1 MRVFNVPASAPFLS
15 TVITA
20 LIDGVLVN
28 DFEARTNPER
38 LAEATIY
45 LPTQRAAR
53 MVRDVFL
60 DVLDAKAVVLPRIVV
75 LNDID
80 EDEIAFAEAAA
91 PPAGGESALNLPPA
105 LGGMERRL
113 LLAKL
118 VAAWAARLP
127 TRAGEP
133 PLVAGGPAQILA
145 LADDL
150 ARLMDDMA
158 TREVDWNGLDA
169 LPPSDF
175 DEYWQLT
182 LRFLA
187 IAREYWPE
195 ELRQRGRIESA
206 LRRDLLIAAE
216 AERLKTH
223 SKGPVIAAGSTG
235 SMPATAKFLQA
246 IASLPNGAVILPGLD
261 TDLDEDAWRAI
272 GNTDGDDGHPTAP
285 ASSHPQFAL
294 HALLDRFG
302 LSRKD
307 VIQLGEP
314 AAHGRELLTSEAM
327 RPSDATARWHQRL
340 AEPSVTDRLAQGLQS
355 LAVIEAPNA
364 EMEALTIAVA
374 MREAVAENRSAAL
387 VTPDRALA
395 RRVMAAL
402 GRWNLAFDDSG
413 GESLMDTPA
422 GLFAR
427 LTATVFA
434 DQCAPPELLALL
446 KHPLFRLGRAAD
458 GWRTAIETLEVAL
471 LRGPR
476 PAAGSSGLG
485 RDFTIFRAE
494 WAKLKAGQPSLLHA
508 SEPSAKLR
516 EADLDAARQLIVAL
530 HDAFKPLE
538 GIADNRPHDFA
549 VLVAAHRATIEAL
562 AHDGADNTVAYN
574 GDDGECLASTLN
586 DFTTLS
592 ADATSGALQTS
603 IHDYPDLF
611 QTAFADRV
619 VRQRQLPGALL
630 RIYGPL
636 EARLTHC
643 DRVILGGLIEGIWP
657 PAPRNDPW
665 LSRPM
670 RQQLGLD
677 LPERRIGLAAH
688 DFAQLL
694 GAPDVILTYPAKSG
708 GAPAVA
714 SRFLHRLEA
723 VAGRER
729 WDAVKQRGEKYLNY
743 AEALDR
749 SAQPPKPCP
758 QPQPKP
764 PRDARPTRM
773 SVTEIEDWLRD
784 PYTIYARRI
793 LDLQPLDPVDMP
805 PSVAD
810 RGSAIHH
817 ALGDFGLKYPA
828 KLPDQIEQVLREMGQ
843 AHFAPLMERPEAQAL
858 WWPRYLR
865 VAGWFAGWERER
877 RHEVVAIDAET
888 AGRIQISA
896 GERVF
901 TLSCR
906 ADRIE
911 RRSDRTFAIVDYK
924 TGTPPSDKQ
933 VRLGLAPQLTLE
945 AAILRKGGFTGI
957 DANASVSQLVYLK
970 LSGNNPPG
978 EERILELK
986 RDRKDPG
993 MLPDDAADDA
1003 LQKLQGL
1010 IAAFENEAQ
1019 AYVSLSLPMWQ
1030 NKYGKYDNLAR
1041 IREWT
1046 IIGEDDE

>member
-1 MRVFNVPASAPFLS
+1 MRVFNAPASAPFLS
-15 TVITA
+15 TVIAA
-20 LIDGVLVN
+20 LIDGVLVEG
-28 DFEARTNPER
+28 FEARSNPER

-60 DVLDAKAVVLPRIVV
+60 EVLDTSALVLPRIVV

-91 PPAGGESALNLPPA
+91 LPAGGEGALNLPPA
-105 LGGMERRL
+105 LGGMEQRL

-118 VAAWAARLP
+118 VAVWASRLP
-127 TRAGEP
+127 VRAGEP

-158 TREVDWNGLDA
+158 TREVDWKALDN

-182 LRFLA
+182 LKFVN

-195 ELRQRGRIESA
+195 ALKQLEKIEPA
-206 LRRDLLIAAE
+206 LRRDRLIAAE

-235 SMPATAKFLQA
+235 SMPATAKFLHA
-246 IASLPNGAVILPGLD
+246 IANLPNGAVVLPGLD
-261 TDLDEDAWRAI
+261 TDLDDDAWRVI

-294 HALLDRFG
+294 HALLERFG
-302 LSRKD
+302 LSRAD
-307 VIQLGEP
+307 VVPLCEP
-314 AAHGRELLTSEAM
+314 APHGRELLTSEAM
-327 RPSDATARWHQRL
+327 RPSHATARWHQRL
-340 AEPSVTDRLAQGLQS
+340 AEPEVNARLSQSLQS
-355 LAVIEAPNA
+355 LAVVEAPNS

-374 MREAVAENRSAAL
+374 MREAVAENRAAAL
-387 VTPDRALA
+387 VTPDRMLA

-402 GRWNLAFDDSG
+402 ARWNLFFDDSG
-413 GESLMDTPA
+413 GESLTDTSA

-427 LTATVFA
+427 LTAAVVA

-446 KHPLFRLGRAAD
+446 KHPLFRLGRPAG
-458 GWRTAIETLEVAL
+458 GWRTAIETLEIAL

-476 PAAGSSGLG
+476 PAAGSAGLG

-508 SEPSAKLR
+508 AEPGAKLR
-516 EADLDAARQLIVAL
+516 ESDLDSAKQLIVAL
-530 HDAFKPLE
+530 HDALKPLE
-538 GIADNRPHDFA
+538 GVAENRLHDFA
-549 VLVAAHRATIEAL
+549 TLVAAHQAAIEAL
-562 AHDGADNTVAYN
+562 ARDDTGSISAYG
-574 GDDGECLASTLN
+574 GDDGECLAATFENLAAIV
-586 DFTTLS
+586 D
-592 ADATSGALQTS
+592 DITSGALQTK
-603 IHDYPDLF
+603 IADYPDLF
-611 QTAFADRV
+611 QTAFADRI

-688 DFAQLL
+688 DVAQLL
-694 GAPDVILTYPAKSG
+694 GSPDVILTYAAKSG
-708 GAPAVA
+708 GTPAVA

-723 VAGRER
+723 VAGTER
-729 WDAVKQRGEKYLNY
+729 WDAVKQRGETYLRY

-749 SAQPPKPCP
+749 SAQPPRPCP

-805 PSVAD
+805 PSAAD
-810 RGSAIHH
+810 RGSAIHQ
-817 ALGDFGLKYPA
+817 ALGDFGLRFPTT
-828 KLPDQIEQVLREMGQ
+828 LPEQIEQVLREMGQ
-843 AHFAPLMERPEAQAL
+843 AHFAPLMERPEARAL

-877 RHEVVAIDAET
+877 RHEVLAIDAET
-888 AGRIQISA
+888 AGRIQIPA
-896 GERVF
+896 GERAF

-945 AAILRKGGFTGI
+945 AAILRNGGFAGI
-957 DANASVSQLVYLK
+957 ESGASVSQLVYLK

-986 RDRKDPG
+986 RDRKDMG
-993 MLPDDAADDA
+993 MLPDDAADEA
-1003 LQKLQGL
+1003 LRKLTEL
-1010 IAAFENEAQ
+1010 IVAFENEAQ
-1019 AYVSLSLPMWQ
+1019 PYVSLSLPMWQ
-1030 NKYGKYDNLAR
+1030 NKYGRYDNLAR

>member
-1 MRVFNVPASAPFLS
+1 MRVFNAPASAPFLA
-15 TVITA
+15 TVIAA
-20 LIDGVLVN
+20 LIDGVLVEG
-28 DFEARTNPER
+28 FEARANPER

-60 DVLDAKAVVLPRIVV
+60 DVLGARAVVLPRIVV

-91 PPAGGESALNLPPA
+91 SPAGGEGALNLPPA

-118 VAAWAARLP
+118 VAAWASRLP
-127 TRAGEP
+127 VRAGEP
-133 PLVAGGPAQILA
+133 PLVASGPAQILA

-158 TREVDWNGLDA
+158 TREVDWKALDS

-182 LRFLA
+182 LKFVN

-195 ELRQRGRIESA
+195 ALKQLGRIEPA

-216 AERLKTH
+216 AERLKAH
-223 SKGPVIAAGSTG
+223 GKGPVIAAGSTG
-235 SMPATAKFLQA
+235 SMPATAKFLHA
-246 IASLPNGAVILPGLD
+246 IASLPNGAVVLPGLD

-302 LSRKD
+302 LSRRD
-307 VIQLGEP
+307 VIPLCEP
-314 AAHGRELLTSEAM
+314 APHGRELLTSEAM

-340 AEPSVTDRLAQGLQS
+340 AEPEVNARLSQSLQS
-355 LAVIEAPNA
+355 LAVVEAPNS
-364 EMEALTIAVA
+364 EMEALAIAVA
-374 MREAVAENRSAAL
+374 MREAVAENRAAAL
-387 VTPDRALA
+387 VTPDRTLA

-427 LTATVFA
+427 LAAATVA
-434 DQCAPPELLALL
+434 EQCAPPELLALL
-446 KHPLFRLGRAAD
+446 KHPLFRLGRAAG
-458 GWRTAIETLEVAL
+458 GWRTAIEALEIAL

-476 PAAGSSGLG
+476 PAAKSEGLA
-485 RDFTIFRAE
+485 RDFAIFRGE
-494 WAKLKAGQPSLLHA
+494 WTKLKAKQPSLLHA
-508 SEPSAKLR
+508 AEPGARLREHELDAAQQLIAALR
-516 EADLDAARQLIVAL
+516 EALA
-530 HDAFKPLE
+530 PLE
-538 GIADNRPHDFA
+538 GIPDNRPHDFVA
-549 VLVAAHRATIEAL
+549 YVAAHRLTIEAL
-562 AHDGADNTVAYN
+562 TLDGASGIAAYE
-574 GDDGECLASTLN
+574 GDDGECLAAVFDDLAGIGSE
-586 DFTTLS
+586 S
-592 ADATSGALQTS
+592 TSGALLTS
-603 IHDYPDLF
+603 PGDYPDLF

-688 DFAQLL
+688 DVAQLL
-694 GAPDVILTYPAKSG
+694 GAPDVILTYAAKSG
-708 GAPAVA
+708 GTPAVA

-723 VAGRER
+723 VAGAER
-729 WDAVKQRGEKYLNY
+729 WAMVKQRGERYLHY

-749 SAQPPKPCP
+749 PIEPPKPCP

-764 PRDARPTRM
+764 PRGMRPTRM

-784 PYTIYARRI
+784 PYTIYARHI
-793 LDLQPLDPVDMP
+793 LKLRPLDPVDMP
-805 PSVAD
+805 PSAAD
-810 RGSAIHH
+810 RGSAIHA
-817 ALGDFGLKYPA
+817 ALGEFAKAYPSE
-828 KLPDQIEQVLREMGQ
+828 LPDDIERRLREIGQ
-843 AHFAPLMERPEAQAL
+843 EHFAPLMDRPEARAL

-865 VAGWFAGWERER
+865 VIGWLANWECER
-877 RHEVVAIDAET
+877 RRDIASIEAEIL
-888 AGRIQISA
+888 GQLSIPA
-896 GERVF
+896 GERTF
-901 TLSCR
+901 LLTGR

-911 RRSDRTFAIVDYK
+911 RRTDGSFAIIDYK
-924 TGTPPSDKQ
+924 TGTPPTDPQ
-933 VRLGLAPQLTLE
+933 VRAGLAPQLTLE
-945 AAILRKGGFTGI
+945 AAILRRGGFEGI
-957 DANASVSQLVYLK
+957 PANSSVSEVAYVRV
-970 LSGNNPPG
+970 SGNNPPG
-978 EERILELK
+978 LHRAVDFGEGKTIVT
-986 RDRKDPG
+986 P
-993 MLPDDAADDA
+993 DAAAEDA
-1003 LQKLQGL
+1003 LQKLSEV
-1010 IAAFENEAQ
+1010 IIAFEDEAQ
-1019 AYVSLSLPMWQ
+1019 PYVSLSLPMW
-1030 NKYGKYDNLAR
+1030 KSRYGVYDDLAR
-1041 IREWT
+1041 VREWAL
-1046 IIGEDDE
+1046 IGEEDE

>member
-1 MRVFNVPASAPFLS
+1 MRVFNAPASAPFLS
-15 TVITA
+15 TVIAA
-20 LIDGVLVN
+20 LIDGVLVEG
-28 DFEARTNPER
+28 FEARANPER

-91 PPAGGESALNLPPA
+91 PPAGGEGALNLPPA

-113 LLAKL
+113 LLSKL
-118 VAAWAARLP
+118 VAAWASRLP
-127 TRAGEP
+127 VRAGEP

-158 TREVDWNGLDA
+158 TRKVDWSKLDN

-182 LRFLA
+182 LRFVN

-195 ELRQRGRIESA
+195 ALKQLEKIEPA
-206 LRRDLLIAAE
+206 LRRNLLIAAE
-216 AERLKTH
+216 TERLKTH

-235 SMPATAKFLQA
+235 SMPATAKFLHA
-246 IASLPNGAVILPGLD
+246 IANLPNGAVVLPGLD
-261 TDLDEDAWRAI
+261 TDLDDDAWRAI

-294 HALLDRFG
+294 HALLERFG
-302 LSRKD
+302 LSRTD
-307 VIQLGEP
+307 VIPLCEP
-314 AAHGRELLTSEAM
+314 APHGRELLTSEAM
-327 RPSDATARWHQRL
+327 RPSDATAHWHQRL
-340 AEPSVTDRLAQGLQS
+340 AEPEVSTRITKGLQS
-355 LAVIEAPNA
+355 LTLVEAPNS

-374 MREAVAENRSAAL
+374 MREAVAGNRAAAL
-387 VTPDRALA
+387 VTPDRMLA

-413 GESLMDTPA
+413 GESLMDTSA

-427 LTATVFA
+427 LTATVVA
-434 DQCAPPELLALL
+434 DQCAPPDLLALL
-446 KHPLFRLGRAAD
+446 KHPLFRLGRPAG
-458 GWRTAIETLEVAL
+458 GWRTAIETLEIAL

-476 PAAGSSGLG
+476 PAAGSAGLG

-508 SEPSAKLR
+508 AEPGAKLR
-516 EADLDAARQLIVAL
+516 ESDLDSAKQLIVAL
-530 HDAFKPLE
+530 HDALKPLE
-538 GIADNRPHDFA
+538 GVAGNRPHDFA
-549 VLVAAHRATIEAL
+549 TLVAAHRAAIEAL
-562 AHDGADNTVAYN
+562 ARDDAGSMSAYD
-574 GDDGECLASTLN
+574 GDDGECLAATFD
-586 DFTTLS
+586 DFAAIS
-592 ADATSGALQTS
+592 GDITSGALQTS
-603 IHDYPDLF
+603 IPDYPDLF

-636 EARLTHC
+636 EARLTQC

-688 DFAQLL
+688 DVAQLL
-694 GAPDVILTYPAKSG
+694 GAPDVILTYAAKSG
-708 GAPAVA
+708 GTPAVA

-723 VAGRER
+723 VAGAER
-729 WDAVKQRGEKYLNY
+729 WAAVKQRGERYLHY

-749 SAQPPKPCP
+749 PTEPPKPYP

-764 PRDARPTRM
+764 PRDKRPTRM

-784 PYTIYARRI
+784 PYTIYARHI
-793 LDLQPLDPVDMP
+793 LKLRPLDPVDMP
-805 PSVAD
+805 PSAAD
-810 RGSAIHH
+810 RGSAIHE
-817 ALGDFGLKYPA
+817 ALGEFAKAYPTE
-828 KLPDQIEQVLREMGQ
+828 LPDDAERLLREIGQ
-843 AHFAPLMERPEAQAL
+843 AHFAPLMDRPEARAL
-858 WWPRYLR
+858 WWPRYVR
-865 VAGWFAGWERER
+865 VIGWLANWERER
-877 RHEVVAIDAET
+877 RRGIASIEAET
-888 AGRIQISA
+888 LGQLSIPA
-896 GERVF
+896 GERTF
-901 TLSCR
+901 LLTGH

-911 RRSDRTFAIVDYK
+911 RRTDGSFAIVDYK
-924 TGTPPSDKQ
+924 TGSPPTDPQ
-933 VRLGLAPQLTLE
+933 VRAGLAPQLTLE
-945 AAILRKGGFTGI
+945 AAILRRGGFEGI
-957 DANASVSQLVYLK
+957 AAGSSVSEVAYVRV
-970 LSGNNPPG
+970 SGNNPPG
-978 EERILELK
+978 LHRAVDFSEGKTIVT
-986 RDRKDPG
+986 
-993 MLPDDAADDA
+993 PDMAADDA
-1003 LQKLQGL
+1003 LQKLSEV
-1010 IAAFENEAQ
+1010 IAAFEDEAQ
-1019 AYVSLSLPMWQ
+1019 GYVSLSLPMWKS
-1030 NKYGKYDNLAR
+1030 KYGVYDDLAR
-1041 IREWT
+1041 VREWAL
-1046 IIGEDDE
+1046 IGEDDE